1 MYVGV
6 DVGGTKTLLAAL
18 DDAGVIVEQVKFPTP
33 QRYEDFLQQLR
44 TEKAKLKTQ
53 DFRAGGIAIPGRLD
67 RKHGRAL
74 SLGNLGWKNIAV
86 QHDTERIFGCPMA
99 LENDAKLA
107 GLSEAMLLKGKQNVV
122 LYVTISTGIGTAL
135 IVNGSID
142 TNIGDGGG
150 RTIMLEHKGKL
161 TAWED
166 FASGRAI
173 VERFGKRAADI
184 TDEKTWKIISHD
196 LAQGLIHL
204 IAITQPEVIV
214 VGGGVGAYFERFK
227 HLLETELDKYKLPMV
242 NMPILV
248 EAQRPETAVVY
259 GCYDLAKQVYPNA

>member
-33 QRYEDFLQQLR
+33 QLYDDFLRQLR
-44 TEKAKLKTQ
+44 EELAGLTTK
-53 DFRAGGIAIPGRLD
+53 DFRAGGIAIPGKLD

-86 QHDTERIFGCPMA
+86 QHDTEQLFGCPMVV
-99 LENDAKLA
+99 ENDAKLA
-107 GLSEAMLLKGKQNVV
+107 GLSEAMLLKGKQRVV

-135 IVNGSID
+135 VVDGMID

-161 TAWED
+161 MAWED

-196 LAQGLIHL
+196 LAKGLIHL
-204 IAITQPEVIV
+204 IAITQPEAIVI
-214 VGGGVGAYFERFK
+214 GGGVGTYFERFK
-227 HLLETELDKYKLPMV
+227 HLLEAELQQYKIPMIDLPK
-242 NMPILV
+242 LV
-248 EAQRPETAVVY
+248 QAQRPETAVLY
-259 GCYDLAKQVYPNA
+259 GCYDVAKQVYPNA